1 MRLVKF
7 NKTECGVDFLMKVG
21 SPKDL
26 VGDMSDKTPFRSDMF
41 EVFFFRKASG
51 SIVIKD
57 KDIKLRD
64 NMILIVSPFMRRQW
78 QLDPDTLDYRFVF
91 FQEDF
96 INELISDKYFVY
108 RLLYSYPTSTP
119 PVLDVSAEDMKGYFS
134 YIDGMIE
141 EQAHPVADSYHM
153 LLSSLYS
160 LLLKV
165 NRRYAKEYNLPFS
178 VPKNNYAYK
187 FKQLLELHVAK
198 NLTVNEY
205 AELVGVS
212 RICLNKSVKE
222 QFGVTAKEMIQHRM
236 LDEIKNLLLYSGL
249 SVKEISFQLHFS
261 EPNHLM
267 RFFKAQTGQTIGE
280 FLDGYQIGSNG

>member
-21 SPKDL
+21 LPKDM
-26 VGDMSDKTPFRSDMF
+26 VGDMSDTTPFRSDLF
-41 EVFFFRKASG
+41 EIFFFRKANG

-57 KDIKLRD
+57 KEFELNN
-64 NMILIVSPFMRRQW
+64 NMILIVSPFIRRQW
-78 QLDPDTLDYRFVF
+78 RLNPDTVDYRFVF

-119 PVLDVSAEDMKGYFS
+119 PVLAVSDVEMNGYFS
-134 YIDGMIE
+134 FIDDMIE
-141 EQAHPVADSYHM
+141 EQTHPVADSYHL

-165 NRRYAKEYNLPFS
+165 NRRYAREYSLPFN

-187 FKQLLELHVAK
+187 FKQLLELNVAK

-205 AELVGVS
+205 AELVGIS

-236 LDEIKNLLLYSGL
+236 LDDIKNMLLYSGM

-267 RFFKAQTGQTIGE
+267 RFFKAQTGQTISE
-280 FLDGYQIGSNG
+280 FLAGYQNGRNE

>member
-21 SPKDL
+21 SRKDL
-26 VGDMSDKTPFRSDMF
+26 IGDMSDKTPFRTDLF
-41 EVFFFRKASG
+41 EVFFFRKGAG
-51 SIVIKD
+51 SISIKD
-57 KDIKLRD
+57 KVIQLKD
-64 NMILIVSPFMRRQW
+64 NMILIISPFLRRQW
-78 QLDPDTLDYRFVF
+78 NVDGDLLDFRFMF

-119 PVLDVSAEDMKGYFS
+119 PMLEVSGEEMDGYFS
-134 YIDGMIE
+134 FINDMIE
-141 EQAHPVADSYHM
+141 EQTNPVADSYHM

-160 LLLKV
+160 LLLKI
-165 NRRYAKEYNLPFS
+165 NRRYAKEYNLPFN

-187 FKQLLELHVAK
+187 FKQLLEHHVTK

-205 AELVGVS
+205 AELTGVS
-212 RICLNKSVKE
+212 RISLNKSVKE
-222 QFGVTAKEMIQHRM
+222 QFGLTATEMIRHRM

-249 SVKEISFQLHFS
+249 SIKEIAFHLHFS
-261 EPNHLM
+261 EPNHMM
-267 RFFKAQTGQTIGE
+267 RFFKAQTGQTISE
-280 FLDGYQIGSNG
+280 YLSGYQIGSNG

>member
-21 SPKDL
+21 SKKEL
-26 VGDMSDKTPFRSDMF
+26 VGDMSDTTPFRSDLF
-41 EVFFFRKASG
+41 EVFFFKKGNG

-57 KDIKLRD
+57 KEIELRD
-64 NMILIVSPFMRRQW
+64 NMILVVSPFMRRQW
-78 QLDPDTLDYRFVF
+78 KVAPDTLDYRFVF

-108 RLLYSYPTSTP
+108 RLLYSYPTSNP
-119 PVLDVSAEDMKGYFS
+119 PVLEDSAGEMERYFS
-134 YIDGMIE
+134 YIDDMIE
-141 EQAHPVADSYHM
+141 EQTHPVADSYHM

-160 LLLKV
+160 LLLKI
-165 NRRYAKEYNLPFS
+165 NRRYAREYNLPFN

-222 QFGVTAKEMIQHRM
+222 QFGVTAREMIQHRM
-236 LDEIKNLLLYSGL
+236 LDEIKNMLLYSGL

-267 RFFKAQTGQTIGE
+267 RFFKSQTGQTIGE
-280 FLDGYQIGSNG
+280 FLDGYQIGRNE